1 VTQVQIIR
9 EIKWATSTCT
19 LSFNTFGIWVNTNES
34 NGGGGGGGGSM
45 DGTDIN
51 ACCASVSNGLLA
63 TVDDFG
69 KLNLY
74 AYPCA
79 SAKGAEKKTYQGHS
93 SHVTNVTFVNGDT
106 RLITCGGNDMAVFQ
120 WAIVKE

>member
-1 VTQVQIIR
+1 
-9 EIKWATSTCT
+9 
-19 LSFNTFGIWVNTNES
+19 
-34 NGGGGGGGGSM
+34 M

-51 ACCASVSNGLLA
+51 ACCASVKNSLLT

-74 AYPCA
+74 AYPCS
-79 SAKGAEKKTYQGHS
+79 SAKGAEKRSYQGHS

-106 RLITCGGNDMAVFQ
+106 RIITCGGNDMAVLQ
-120 WAIVKE
+120 WAIVRE